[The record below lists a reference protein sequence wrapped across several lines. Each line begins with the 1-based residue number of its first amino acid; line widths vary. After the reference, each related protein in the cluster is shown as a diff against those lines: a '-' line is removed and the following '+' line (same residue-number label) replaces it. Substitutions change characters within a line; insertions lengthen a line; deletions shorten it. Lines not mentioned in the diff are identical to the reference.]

1 MRTVRSCLTTISRSL
16 LLWVVG
22 SWALTALGKPIAAEL
37 RAETQ
42 DAATPIRAVRVL
54 LGSKVSELRV
64 RADGGVAVS
73 DGADR
78 AIGTVFGDDWI
89 IVKSQSD
96 TAFLVADGIVRDDV
110 CHLRP
115 VQGGSLRL
123 SIRRDGQ
130 WLDEIDYPGSL
141 RLSIRSQNVI
151 DVINLVDVE
160 RYVACVVAKEA
171 W

>member
-1 MRTVRSCLTTISRSL
+1 MQPDICMSSRLRPGATGAYMRTVRSCLTTILRSL
-16 LLWVVG
+16 LLWVVCF
-22 SWALTALGKPIAAEL
+22 WAMTAVGKPIAADR

-42 DAATPIRAVRVL
+42 DVVAPIRAVRVL
-54 LGSKVSELRV
+54 VGSGVSRLKV

-89 IVKSQSD
+89 VVRAQSA
-96 TAFLVADGIVRDDV
+96 TAFLVADGIVRDGV

-115 VQGGSLRL
+115 IRGGSLRL

-130 WLDEIDYPGSL
+130 WPDDIDYPGSL
-141 RLSIRSQNVI
+141 RLSIPAPNCI
-151 DVINLVDVE
+151 
-160 RYVACVVAKEA
+160 
-171 W
+171 